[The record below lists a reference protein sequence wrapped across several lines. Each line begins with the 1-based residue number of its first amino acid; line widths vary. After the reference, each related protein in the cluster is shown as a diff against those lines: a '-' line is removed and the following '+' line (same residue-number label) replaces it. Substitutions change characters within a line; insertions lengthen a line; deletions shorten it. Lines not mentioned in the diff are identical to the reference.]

1 MILSAGL
8 TPAWQQ
14 ILLFKHFR
22 LGEVNRAREVLWTTQ
37 GKVFNAAIAVHSL
50 GGPSLALAPLGGS
63 PLPAIH
69 RELTELGVPHRW
81 IETQAAT
88 RVCTTLVDRAS
99 NQITEL
105 VENGRPL
112 TPGELDAYL
121 RLYAEEAAHA
131 EIVILTGSLPA
142 GTPPSYYRTLLEKTR
157 CPAVLDFR
165 GEGLLNV
172 LDLKPYIVKP
182 NREELV
188 QTVGRPL
195 DDDTALL
202 DAMRSLNARGAR
214 WVVVTQGANPVWITS
229 SDQTYKLSPL
239 PEPQIVS
246 PIGSGD
252 CFAAALAWATHA
264 GLDITSSAR
273 LAAAAASENL
283 RQLTTSRLNPARVRQ
298 CATEVF
304 VEQL

>member
-14 ILLFKHFR
+14 IMVFDR
-22 LGEVNRAREVLWTTQ
+22 LRPGEVNRAQEVLWHAQ
-37 GKVFNAAIAVHSL
+37 GKVFNAAIAVHHL
-50 GGPSLALAPLGGS
+50 GGPSLAVAPLGGP
-63 PLPAIH
+63 PLSAVH

-81 IETQAAT
+81 IETRAAT

-99 NQITEL
+99 GQITEL

-112 TPGELDAYL
+112 TPEELDAYL
-121 RLYAEEAAHA
+121 RLYVEEAARA

-142 GTPPSYYRTLLEKTR
+142 GTPPSFYRALLEKTA

-172 LDLKPYIVKP
+172 LDLKPFIVKP
-182 NREELV
+182 NREELA
-188 QTVGRPL
+188 QTLGRAL
-195 DDDTALL
+195 DDDSALL

-229 SDQTYKLSPL
+229 TNQTYKLHPL
-239 PEPQIVS
+239 LESHIVS

-264 GLDITSSAR
+264 GLNIAESAR
-273 LAAAAASENL
+273 LAVAAAAENL
-283 RQLTTSRLNPARVRQ
+283 RQLTTSRLDPARVRRR
-298 CATEVF
+298 ASEVL